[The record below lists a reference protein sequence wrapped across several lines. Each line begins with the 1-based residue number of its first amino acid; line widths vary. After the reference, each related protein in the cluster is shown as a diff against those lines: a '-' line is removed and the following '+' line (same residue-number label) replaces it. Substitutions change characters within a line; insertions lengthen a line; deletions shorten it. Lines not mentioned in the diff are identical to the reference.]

1 MFLNIHNNYME
12 FEEKEG
18 RTIIEELINICK
30 TDISN
35 YNIKSSL
42 TNNELHKLNNYID
55 EVLLQENYNNKDTL
69 IFMKKYII
77 YNIDIFGKEKFK
89 DVINNYIEKKFE
101 NFYIVK
107 TNINNTLYKYDD
119 NLNKYYNK
127 YIQTIDEEIH
137 DFFK

>member
-1 MFLNIHNNYME
+1 ME
-12 FEEKEG
+12 FEEKDG
-18 RTIIEELINICK
+18 RLNIEELIDICK

-35 YNIKSSL
+35 YNLKSSL

-55 EVLLQENYNNKDTL
+55 NILLEENYKNKNTL

-77 YNIDIFGKEKFK
+77 YNIDVFGKEKFN

-127 YIQTIDEEIH
+127 YILTIDEEID

>member
-12 FEEKEG
+12 FEEKDG
-18 RTIIEELINICK
+18 KLNIEELIDVCK

-35 YNIKSSL
+35 YNLKSSL
-42 TNNELHKLNNYID
+42 TNNELHRLNNYID
-55 EVLLQENYNNKDTL
+55 NVLLEENYKNKNTL

-77 YNIDIFGKEKFK
+77 YNIDVFGKEKFN

-107 TNINNTLYKYDD
+107 TNIDNTLYKYDD

-127 YIQTIDEEIH
+127 YIQTIDEEID

>member
-12 FEEKEG
+12 FEEKDG
-18 RTIIEELINICK
+18 KLNIEELIDICK

-35 YNIKSSL
+35 YNLKSSL
-42 TNNELHKLNNYID
+42 TNNELHRLNNYID
-55 EVLLQENYNNKDTL
+55 NVLLEENYKNKNTL

-77 YNIDIFGKEKFK
+77 YNIDVFGKEKFN

-127 YIQTIDEEIH
+127 YILTIDEEID

>member
-1 MFLNIHNNYME
+1 ME
-12 FEEKEG
+12 FEEKDG
-18 RTIIEELINICK
+18 RLNIEELIDICK

-35 YNIKSSL
+35 YNLKSSL
-42 TNNELHKLNNYID
+42 TNNELHRLNNYID
-55 EVLLQENYNNKDTL
+55 NILLEENYKNKNTL

-77 YNIDIFGKEKFK
+77 YNIDVFGKEKFN

-127 YIQTIDEEIH
+127 YILTIDEEID

>member
-1 MFLNIHNNYME
+1 ME

-18 RTIIEELINICK
+18 RLKIEEIIDVCK

-35 YNIKSSL
+35 YNLKSSL
-42 TNNELHKLNNYID
+42 TNNELHRLNNYID
-55 EVLLQENYNNKDTL
+55 EVLLEENYNNKDTL
-69 IFMKKYII
+69 VFMKKYII
-77 YNIDIFGKEKFK
+77 YNIDVFGKEKFN
-89 DVINNYIEKKFE
+89 DVINNYIEKKFS

-127 YIQTIDEEIH
+127 YIQIIDEEID

>member
-1 MFLNIHNNYME
+1 MFNNIYLE

-18 RTIIEELINICK
+18 RTNIEELINICNF
-30 TDISN
+30 DISN
-35 YNIKSSL
+35 YNLKSSL
-42 TNNELHKLNNYID
+42 TNNELHRLNNYID
-55 EVLLQENYNNKDTL
+55 KVLLEEIYTNKNTL

-77 YNIDIFGKEKFK
+77 YNIDIFGKEKFN

-107 TNINNTLYKYDD
+107 TNINNTLYKYDN

-127 YIQTIDEEIH
+127 YMETTENDID

>member
-1 MFLNIHNNYME
+1 ME
-12 FEEKEG
+12 FEEKDG
-18 RTIIEELINICK
+18 RLNIEELIDICK

-35 YNIKSSL
+35 YNLKSSL

-55 EVLLQENYNNKDTL
+55 NILLEENYKNKNTL

-77 YNIDIFGKEKFK
+77 YNIDVFGKEKFN

-107 TNINNTLYKYDD
+107 TNIDNTLYKYDD

-127 YIQTIDEEIH
+127 YIQTIDEEID

>member
-1 MFLNIHNNYME
+1 MFNNIYLE

-18 RTIIEELINICK
+18 RTNIEELINICNF
-30 TDISN
+30 DISN
-35 YNIKSSL
+35 YNLKSSL
-42 TNNELHKLNNYID
+42 TNNELHRLNNYID
-55 EVLLQENYNNKDTL
+55 KVLLEEIYINKNTL

-77 YNIDIFGKEKFK
+77 YNIDIFGKEKFY

-107 TNINNTLYKYDD
+107 TNINNTLYKYDN

-127 YIQTIDEEIH
+127 YMETTENDID

>member
-1 MFLNIHNNYME
+1 ME
-12 FEEKEG
+12 FEEKDG
-18 RTIIEELINICK
+18 RLNIEELIDICK

-35 YNIKSSL
+35 YNLKSSL
-42 TNNELHKLNNYID
+42 TNNELHRLNNYID
-55 EVLLQENYNNKDTL
+55 DILLQENYKNKYTL

-77 YNIDIFGKEKFK
+77 YNIDIFGKEKFN

-127 YIQTIDEEIH
+127 YILTIDEEID

>member
-1 MFLNIHNNYME
+1 ME
-12 FEEKEG
+12 FEEKDG
-18 RTIIEELINICK
+18 RLNIEELIDICK

-35 YNIKSSL
+35 YNLKFSL
-42 TNNELHKLNNYID
+42 TNNELHRLNNYID
-55 EVLLQENYNNKDTL
+55 NILLEENYKNKNTL

-77 YNIDIFGKEKFK
+77 YNIDVFGKEKFN

-127 YIQTIDEEIH
+127 YILTIDEEID

>member
-1 MFLNIHNNYME
+1 MFDNIYLE

-18 RTIIEELINICK
+18 RTNIQELINICNF
-30 TDISN
+30 DISN
-35 YNIKSSL
+35 YNLKSSL
-42 TNNELHKLNNYID
+42 SNNELHRLNNYID
-55 EVLLQENYNNKDTL
+55 EVLLKEIYNNTSTL

-77 YNIDIFGKEKFK
+77 YNIDIFGKEKFN

-107 TNINNTLYKYDD
+107 TNINNTLYKYDN

-127 YIQTIDEEIH
+127 YIETIDEEID

>member
-1 MFLNIHNNYME
+1 ME
-12 FEEKEG
+12 FEEKDG
-18 RTIIEELINICK
+18 RLKIEELIDICK

-35 YNIKSSL
+35 YNLKSSL
-42 TNNELHKLNNYID
+42 TNNELHRLNNYID
-55 EVLLQENYNNKDTL
+55 EVLLEENYKNKNTL

-77 YNIDIFGKEKFK
+77 YNIDVFGKEKFN

-127 YIQTIDEEIH
+127 YIQTVDEEID

>member
-1 MFLNIHNNYME
+1 ME

-18 RTIIEELINICK
+18 RLKIEELIDICK

-35 YNIKSSL
+35 YNLKSTL
-42 TNNELHKLNNYID
+42 TNNELHRLNNYID
-55 EVLLQENYNNKDTL
+55 DILLQENYKNKYTL

-77 YNIDIFGKEKFK
+77 YNIDIFGKEKFN

-107 TNINNTLYKYDD
+107 TNIDNTLYKYDD

-127 YIQTIDEEIH
+127 YIQTIDEEID

>member
-1 MFLNIHNNYME
+1 MFNNIYLE

-18 RTIIEELINICK
+18 RTNIEELINICNF
-30 TDISN
+30 DISN
-35 YNIKSSL
+35 YNLKSSL
-42 TNNELHKLNNYID
+42 TNNELHRLNNYID
-55 EVLLQENYNNKDTL
+55 KVLLEEIYINKNTL

-77 YNIDIFGKEKFK
+77 YNIDIFGKEKFY
-89 DVINNYIEKKFE
+89 DIINNYIEKKFS

-107 TNINNTLYKYDD
+107 TNINNTLYKYDN

-127 YIQTIDEEIH
+127 YMETTEDDID

>member
-1 MFLNIHNNYME
+1 ME
-12 FEEKEG
+12 FEEKDG
-18 RTIIEELINICK
+18 RLNIEELIDICK

-35 YNIKSSL
+35 YNLKSSL
-42 TNNELHKLNNYID
+42 TNSELHKLNNYID
-55 EVLLQENYNNKDTL
+55 NILLEENYKNKNTL

-77 YNIDIFGKEKFK
+77 YNIDVFGKEKFN

-127 YIQTIDEEIH
+127 YILTIDEEID

>member
-1 MFLNIHNNYME
+1 MFNNIYLE

-18 RTIIEELINICK
+18 RTNIEELINICNF
-30 TDISN
+30 DISN
-35 YNIKSSL
+35 YNLKSSL
-42 TNNELHKLNNYID
+42 TNNELHRLNNYID
-55 EVLLQENYNNKDTL
+55 KVLLEEIYINKNTL

-77 YNIDIFGKEKFK
+77 YNIDIFGKEKFY
-89 DVINNYIEKKFE
+89 DIINNYIEKKFS

-107 TNINNTLYKYDD
+107 TNINNTLYKYDN

-127 YIQTIDEEIH
+127 YMETIEDDID

>member
-12 FEEKEG
+12 FEEKDG
-18 RTIIEELINICK
+18 RLNIEELIDICK

-35 YNIKSSL
+35 YNLKSSL
-42 TNNELHKLNNYID
+42 TNNELHRLNNYID
-55 EVLLQENYNNKDTL
+55 NILLEENYKNKNTL

-77 YNIDIFGKEKFK
+77 YNIDVFGKEKFN

-127 YIQTIDEEIH
+127 YILTIDEEID

>member
-1 MFLNIHNNYME
+1 ME
-12 FEEKEG
+12 FEEKDG
-18 RTIIEELINICK
+18 RLNIEELIDICK

-35 YNIKSSL
+35 YNLKSSL

-55 EVLLQENYNNKDTL
+55 NILLEENYKNKNTL

-77 YNIDIFGKEKFK
+77 YNIDVFGKEKFI

-127 YIQTIDEEIH
+127 YILTIDEEID

>member
-1 MFLNIHNNYME
+1 MFSNIHNNYME

-18 RTIIEELINICK
+18 RLKIEELIDICK

-35 YNIKSSL
+35 YNLKSTL
-42 TNNELHKLNNYID
+42 TNNELHRLNNYID
-55 EVLLQENYNNKDTL
+55 DILLQENYKNKYTL

-77 YNIDIFGKEKFK
+77 YNIDIFGKEKFN

-107 TNINNTLYKYDD
+107 TNIDNTLYKYDD

-127 YIQTIDEEIH
+127 YIQTIDEEID

>member
-1 MFLNIHNNYME
+1 MFSNIHNNYME

-18 RTIIEELINICK
+18 RLKIEELIDICK

-35 YNIKSSL
+35 YNLKSSL
-42 TNNELHKLNNYID
+42 TNNELHRLNNYID
-55 EVLLQENYNNKDTL
+55 NILLEENYKNKNTL

-77 YNIDIFGKEKFK
+77 YNIDVFGKEKFN

-127 YIQTIDEEIH
+127 YILTIDEEID

>member
-1 MFLNIHNNYME
+1 MFNNIYLE

-18 RTIIEELINICK
+18 RTNIEELINICNF
-30 TDISN
+30 DISY
-35 YNIKSSL
+35 YNLKSSL
-42 TNNELHKLNNYID
+42 TNNELHRLNNYID
-55 EVLLQENYNNKDTL
+55 NILLEENYKNKNTL

-77 YNIDIFGKEKFK
+77 YNIDVFGKEKFN

-127 YIQTIDEEIH
+127 YILTIDEEID

>member
-1 MFLNIHNNYME
+1 MFNNIYLE

-18 RTIIEELINICK
+18 RTNIEELINICNF
-30 TDISN
+30 DISY
-35 YNIKSSL
+35 YNLKSSL
-42 TNNELHKLNNYID
+42 TNNELHRLNNYID
-55 EVLLQENYNNKDTL
+55 KVLLEEIYINKNTL

-77 YNIDIFGKEKFK
+77 YNIDIFGKEKFY
-89 DVINNYIEKKFE
+89 DIINNYIEKKFS

-107 TNINNTLYKYDD
+107 TNINNTLYKYDN

-127 YIQTIDEEIH
+127 YMETTENDID

>member
-1 MFLNIHNNYME
+1 ME
-12 FEEKEG
+12 FEEKDG
-18 RTIIEELINICK
+18 RLNIEELINICK

-35 YNIKSSL
+35 YNLKSSL
-42 TNNELHKLNNYID
+42 TNNELHRLNNYID
-55 EVLLQENYNNKDTL
+55 NILLEENYKNKNIL

-77 YNIDIFGKEKFK
+77 YNIDVFGKEKFN

-127 YIQTIDEEIH
+127 YILTIDEEID

>member
-1 MFLNIHNNYME
+1 ME
-12 FEEKEG
+12 FEEKDG
-18 RTIIEELINICK
+18 RLNIEELINICK

-35 YNIKSSL
+35 YNLKSSL
-42 TNNELHKLNNYID
+42 TNNELHRLNNYID
-55 EVLLQENYNNKDTL
+55 NILLEENYKNKNTL

-77 YNIDIFGKEKFK
+77 YNIDVFGKEKFN

-127 YIQTIDEEIH
+127 YILTIDEEID

>member
-1 MFLNIHNNYME
+1 MFSNIHNNYME

-18 RTIIEELINICK
+18 RLKIEEIIDVCK

-35 YNIKSSL
+35 YNLKSSL
-42 TNNELHKLNNYID
+42 TNNELHRLNNYID
-55 EVLLQENYNNKDTL
+55 EVLLEENYNNKDTL
-69 IFMKKYII
+69 VFMKKYII
-77 YNIDIFGKEKFK
+77 YNIDVFGKEKFN
-89 DVINNYIEKKFE
+89 DVINNYIEKKFS

-127 YIQTIDEEIH
+127 YIQIIDEEID

>member
-1 MFLNIHNNYME
+1 
-12 FEEKEG
+12 
-18 RTIIEELINICK
+18 
-30 TDISN
+30 
-35 YNIKSSL
+35 
-42 TNNELHKLNNYID
+42 
-55 EVLLQENYNNKDTL
+55 
-69 IFMKKYII
+69 MKKYII
-77 YNIDIFGKEKFK
+77 YNIDVFGKEKFN

-127 YIQTIDEEIH
+127 YILTIDEEID